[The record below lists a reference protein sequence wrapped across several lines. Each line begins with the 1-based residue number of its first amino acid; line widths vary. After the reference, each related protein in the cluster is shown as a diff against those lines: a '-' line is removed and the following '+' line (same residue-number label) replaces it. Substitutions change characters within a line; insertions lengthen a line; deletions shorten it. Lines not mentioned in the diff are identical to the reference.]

1 MVEPILKWAGG
12 KRQILDAIK
21 ESLPPKEEVNRY
33 HEPLVGGGALFFDT
47 APHPSGSTIND
58 INPRLISFY
67 KVVDEQPGDL
77 IEQLHELEPPTQP
90 PDSEKEFSDK
100 DRKGNEIKQYYYQ
113 QRELFNRRP
122 HGEDFDRVEEAALL
136 LYLNRTCYNGL
147 YRENSRGEFN
157 VPIGEHTT
165 TNWVMTSRIRRASD
179 ILDEVEIHNED
190 FDYIKDVAETGD
202 LVYFDP
208 PYEPVSRSSSFVEY
222 HHSPFDTEQQE
233 RLRDTALELAHDG
246 VWVVIS
252 NSPPMQELYGVFDEF
267 TVHDIGAKRH
277 INSVASD
284 RDEVQEIIVT
294 NVPADNRREEMMKL
308 DSWAGTEAE

>member
-21 ESLPPKEEVNRY
+21 ESLPPKEDVNRY
-33 HEPLVGGGALFFDT
+33 HEPFVGGGALFFDT

-58 INPRLISFY
+58 INTRLISFY
-67 KVVDEQPGDL
+67 QVVDGQPKEL
-77 IEQLHELEPPTQP
+77 IQKLRGFKPPNAA
-90 PDSEKEFSDK
+90 PDPDREYSDE
-100 DRKGNEIKQYYYQ
+100 DWKGNEVENYYYQ

-122 HGEDFDRVEEAALL
+122 RGEDFDKVEEAALL

-147 YRENSRGEFN
+147 YRENNSGEFN
-157 VPIGEHTT
+157 VPIGRHSSA
-165 TNWVMTSRIRRASD
+165 NWVMAGRIRQASEVLSD
-179 ILDEVEIHNED
+179 IEMFNEN
-190 FDYIKDVAETGD
+190 FDYITKEAKAGD

-222 HHSPFDTEQQE
+222 HHSDFGTEDQE
-233 RLRDTALELAHDG
+233 RLRDTALELARND

-252 NSPPMQELYGVFDEF
+252 NSPPMEELYEIFDEF
-267 TVHDIGAKRH
+267 TIHDIGAKRQ

-294 NVPADNRREEMMKL
+294 NVPENNRREKMKKL
-308 DSWAGTEAE
+308 DSWMEPEV

>member
-21 ESLPPKEEVNRY
+21 ESLPPKEDVNRY
-33 HEPLVGGGALFFDT
+33 HEPFVGGGALFFDT

-58 INPRLISFY
+58 INTRLISFY
-67 KVVDEQPGDL
+67 QVVDEHPNEL
-77 IEQLHELEPPTQP
+77 ITKLREFKAPNAD
-90 PDSEKEFSDK
+90 PDPEREYSEKDWK
-100 DRKGNEIKQYYYQ
+100 DNKVENYYYQ

-122 HGEDFDRVEEAALL
+122 RGEDFDPVEEAALL

-147 YRENSRGEFN
+147 YRENSSGEFN
-157 VPIGEHTT
+157 VPIGRHSSE
-165 TNWVMTSRIRRASD
+165 NWVMADRIRRASNVLSE
-179 ILDEVEIHNED
+179 IEMFNEEFNYIMREVEP
-190 FDYIKDVAETGD
+190 GD

-222 HHSPFDTEQQE
+222 HHSAFGTEQQE
-233 RLRDTALELAHDG
+233 QLRDTALELARDG

-252 NSPPMQELYGVFDEF
+252 NSPPMEKLYEVFEEF

-294 NVPADNRREEMMKL
+294 NVPEDNRREQMKKL
-308 DSWAGTEAE
+308 DSWMEPEAE